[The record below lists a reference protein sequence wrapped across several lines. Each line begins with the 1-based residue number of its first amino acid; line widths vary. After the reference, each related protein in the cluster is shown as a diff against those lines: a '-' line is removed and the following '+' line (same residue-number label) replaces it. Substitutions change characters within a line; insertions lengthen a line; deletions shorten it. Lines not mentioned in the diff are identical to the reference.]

1 MPIMCSWCPQRI
13 NMLVLTLFYLPL
25 MDFNKFH
32 LHKRRLKYETRRVNV
47 DKLKRNEFQELKF
60 LGIPGSS
67 VVRAW

>member
-1 MPIMCSWCPQRI
+1 M
-13 NMLVLTLFYLPL
+13 